1 VRLTKLSTLAP
12 LSLLSLT
19 ASAQVP
25 TTVGPG
31 SLFNDK
37 SDRPVFARRTASRK
51 GDILTIRVREV
62 MKGQYAASTTTS
74 KKEAATVNKVNIPL
88 VDVFAGPV
96 LGNILGSQAGIPQK
110 IINGLLGGGNTG
122 ASQSTSGSG
131 TTSTSGD
138 FTATITVK
146 VVDVDANG
154 NLHIEGTRDVQ
165 VNKEMQ
171 KIVLTG
177 VVRQDDVST
186 ENTVPSEKIANVDI
200 KADGKGA
207 VADKTRRSLVGK
219 ILDWLF

>member
-1 VRLTKLSTLAP
+1 MIKRLLP
-12 LSLLSLT
+12 FSLLLPALAT
-19 ASAQVP
+19 AQIP
-25 TTVGPG
+25 TTIGAG

-37 SDRPVFARRTASRK
+37 SDRPVFGRRTASRK

-74 KKEAATVNKVNIPL
+74 KKEAATVNKVSIPL

-96 LGNILGSQAGIPQK
+96 LGNILGSQAGTPQK
-110 IINGLLGGGNTG
+110 LINGLLGGGNTG
-122 ASQSTSGSG
+122 ASQSSSGSG
-131 TTSTSGD
+131 STNTSGD
-138 FTATITVK
+138 FTATLSVI

-154 NLHIEGTRDVQ
+154 NLHIEGSRDIQ

-177 VVRQDDVST
+177 VVRQDDVT
-186 ENTVPSEKIANVDI
+186 PDNTVPSEKIANANI

-207 VADKTRRSLVGK
+207 VADKTRRSLIGK